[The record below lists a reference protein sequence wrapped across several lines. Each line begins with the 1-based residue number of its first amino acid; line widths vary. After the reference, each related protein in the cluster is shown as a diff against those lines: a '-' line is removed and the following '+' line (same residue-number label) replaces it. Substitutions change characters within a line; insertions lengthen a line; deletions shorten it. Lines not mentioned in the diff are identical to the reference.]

1 MTLEKIGKKWYILYR
16 GEYMNYCSKCKN
28 KIGKNDKFCTKC
40 GAKIKREADFQKPL
54 LILGI
59 FLVLFAT
66 FALGIFSWE
75 NMSKILR
82 ICFFGFECI
91 LFFGLSFVLKQ
102 VGSKINR
109 LFFVIG
115 LVLIPYTLSL
125 FAYYNIIPSFLS
137 SGAGINVYLAII
149 YFITFLIYLIVNI
162 KFNSVF
168 VDVLT
173 VFALLISFINIG
185 LAYKSSVSLVSLIVI
200 VYSVLIY
207 LLSFIGGLRNNLKL
221 IFKIFSII
229 LLVLVLPV
237 YIFALFIEEYK
248 IINLISIIL
257 YVLISYIIAIKEKN
271 DLFKVLVPI
280 GLFISINSYLLI
292 TFEENEYVYYIM
304 SFASILVF
312 ILSCFFKSKAFR
324 VLTLVFTYLSLLML
338 LSASTYSYNIKLT
351 TIILSGLILLLNIVN
366 ILFNKYKGLHY
377 LLPFT
382 LYVFVYYTIKYFIN
396 IPNNYIIN
404 IVSTIYLIV
413 YIILKSLNSKHSNKY
428 ILGSMILSLFSY
440 PVIYN
445 HYDIDIIPSL
455 ILFTVFTLSI
465 LFDEHRA
472 LTILSYIFFNFELL
486 STFSTLDNAPYYSLL
501 AISGFTLVFGLL
513 FKNRIKFNFKPF
525 MLYAEIIVILITL
538 FNPMSFNAIILLL
551 GILVYALGYIS
562 VIKNHNKLFYRL
574 FYIMLGLITLT
585 RVISLIIEPVVIASI
600 ISIAAILIILTVMY
614 LLEVE
619 SNWGLTLISL
629 VILLPYYRLI
639 GYFSLNYHELY
650 LLPLIIYTIV
660 LTEIYKFK
668 DEENRKVFTIIPLS
682 LLALLFINI
691 NSGILSIAVDLLIG
705 LLYIALG
712 LYRKYSYFIYFGIIF
727 IVVTILIQLFTIIDS
742 IAIVIL
748 LIIIGFILIG
758 IALYNEFK
766 KKE

>member
-1 MTLEKIGKKWYILYR
+1 
-16 GEYMNYCSKCKN
+16 MNYCSKCKN
-28 KIGKNDKFCTKC
+28 KIGKNDKFCTNC
-40 GAKIKREADFQKPL
+40 GSKIKREGDYQKPL

-75 NMSKILR
+75 NMSEILR
-82 ICFFGFECI
+82 ISFFGFECI

-102 VGSKINR
+102 VGSKLNK

-125 FAYYNIIPSFLS
+125 VAYYHILPGFLS

-149 YFITFLIYLIVNI
+149 YFITFLIYLLVNT
-162 KFNSVF
+162 KFNSIF
-168 VDVLT
+168 VDILT
-173 VFALLISFINIG
+173 VIALLVSFINIG
-185 LAYKSSVSLVSLIVI
+185 LAYKSSISIVSLIVI
-200 VYSVLIY
+200 VYSILIY
-207 LLSFIGGLRNNLKL
+207 LLSFIGTLRNNLKVL
-221 IFKIFSII
+221 FKIFSIV
-229 LLVLVLPV
+229 LLVLILPV
-237 YIFALFIEEYK
+237 YIFALVIEEYK
-248 IINLISIIL
+248 LISLISIIL
-257 YVLISYIIAIKEKN
+257 YVLVSYLIAIKEKN

-280 GLFISINSYLLI
+280 GLFISVNSYLTI
-292 TFEENEYVYYIM
+292 TFQDNEYVYYII
-304 SFASILVF
+304 SAASLVMF
-312 ILSCFFKSKAFR
+312 VISCFFKSKVFR
-324 VLTLVFTYLSLLML
+324 ILTLIFTYFMIFIM
-338 LSASTYSYNIKLT
+338 LSASTYSYNLEFT
-351 TIILSGLILLLNIVN
+351 TIILSSLILLLNIIN
-366 ILFNKYKGLHY
+366 ILVNKYKGLHY

-382 LYVFVYYTIKYFIN
+382 IFISIYYVVKYFVN
-396 IPNNYIIN
+396 IPNNYIVN
-404 IVSTIYLIV
+404 IASTIYLIV
-413 YIILKSLNSKHSNKY
+413 YLILKGINSKHSTKY
-428 ILGSMILSLFSY
+428 IIGAMILSIFSY
-440 PVIYN
+440 PQLYY
-445 HYDIDIIPSL
+445 HEFMDIIPS
-455 ILFTVFTLSI
+455 ISLFTIFILTI

-472 LTILSYIFFNFELL
+472 LTILSYIFFNFEVI
-486 STFSTLDNAPYYSLL
+486 TMFSELENAAYYSFLTVSGITLL
-501 AISGFTLVFGLL
+501 FGLL

-525 MLYAEIIVILITL
+525 MLYAEIVVILITL
-538 FNPMSFNAIILLL
+538 FNSMSYNVIILLL
-551 GILVYALGYIS
+551 GILVYALAYTS

-574 FYIMLGLITLT
+574 LYIMLGLITLI
-585 RVISLIIEPVVIASI
+585 RVVGLIIEPVVISSI
-600 ISIAAILIILTVMY
+600 ISIAAILIILTIMY

-619 SNWGLTLISL
+619 TNWGLTLISIVVL
-629 VILLPYYRLI
+629 IPYYKLI
-639 GYFSLNYHELY
+639 GYFSINYYELY

-682 LLALLFINI
+682 LIAFLFINV

-727 IVVTILIQLFTIIDS
+727 IIVTILIQLFTIVDS